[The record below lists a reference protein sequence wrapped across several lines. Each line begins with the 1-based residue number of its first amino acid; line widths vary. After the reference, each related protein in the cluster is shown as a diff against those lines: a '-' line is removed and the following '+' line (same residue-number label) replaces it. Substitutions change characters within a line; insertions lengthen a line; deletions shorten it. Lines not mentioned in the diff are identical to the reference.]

1 MTSLRDFVPPVL
13 KRLLLSAGMGGNTF
27 RHGYKSWE
35 DALAKAEGYDS
46 EKITSSLLS
55 AATKVRDGSAVYERD
70 GVLFSE
76 IQYSWPLLAALSLS
90 RRESQ
95 SLRVLDWGGSLGSS
109 YFQNKD
115 LLESSGCKLDW
126 TIVEQEHLVD
136 LGKREFQSKSLH
148 FSNNLGD
155 FSVGQF
161 DVAMFGGSI
170 CYIPNAE
177 EILLSV
183 KGLGPYGI
191 IFDRTPEARGKEDLF
206 GVQRV
211 NSRIYKA
218 SYPIRS
224 FGIGKLG
231 ELLSPHYRK
240 IVEWESDLQP
250 DPATTSKGY
259 VFQKIS

>member
-1 MTSLRDFVPPVL
+1 MTSIRDFVPPVL
-13 KRLLLSAGMGGNTF
+13 NRLLLSSGMGGNTF
-27 RHGYKSWE
+27 RHGYKTWE
-35 DALAKAEGYDS
+35 AALAKAEGYDS
-46 EKITSSLLS
+46 EKITWSLLS
-55 AATKVRDGSAVYERD
+55 AATKVRDRSAAYERD

-126 TIVEQEHLVD
+126 TIVEQEHMVEI
-136 LGKREFQSKSLH
+136 GEREFRSGSLR
-148 FSNNLGD
+148 FAKNLSE
-155 FSVGQF
+155 FQRGQF
-161 DVAMFGGSI
+161 DVALFASSI
-170 CYIPNAE
+170 CYVADAE
-177 EILLSV
+177 RVISDV
-183 KGLGPYGI
+183 KKLQPSKI
-191 IFDRTPEARGKEDLF
+191 IFDRTPEARGPEDLF

-211 NSRIYKA
+211 NSKIYKA

-224 FGIGKLG
+224 FGTGKLEG
-231 ELLSPHYRK
+231 LLYPQYEK
-240 IVEWESDLQP
+240 IAEWESDLQP

-259 VFQKIS
+259 VFQRIT

>member
-1 MTSLRDFVPPVL
+1 MTVLRDFVPPVL

-27 RHGYKSWE
+27 RHGYKSWD

-46 EKITSSLLS
+46 EKITSRLLS
-55 AATKVRDGSAVYERD
+55 AATKVRDGSAAYERD

-76 IQYSWPLLAALSLS
+76 IKYSWPLLAALSLS

-115 LLESSGCKLDW
+115 LLESSGCKLNW
-126 TIVEQEHLVD
+126 TIVEQAHLAE
-136 LGKREFQSKSLH
+136 LGRREFQSNSLH
-148 FSNNLGD
+148 FSSSLSD
-155 FSVGQF
+155 FKVGQF
-161 DVAMFGGSI
+161 EVALFGVSI
-170 CYIPNAE
+170 CYVPNAE
-177 EILLSV
+177 DIIMSV
-183 KGLGPYGI
+183 KELEPAGI
-191 IFDRTPEARGKEDLF
+191 VFDRTPEARGPQDLF

-211 NSRIYKA
+211 NGRIYKA

-224 FGIGKLG
+224 FGTGKLEG
-231 ELLSPHYRK
+231 LLSPQYRK

-250 DPATTSKGY
+250 DPATVSKGY
-259 VFQKIS
+259 LFQKIS